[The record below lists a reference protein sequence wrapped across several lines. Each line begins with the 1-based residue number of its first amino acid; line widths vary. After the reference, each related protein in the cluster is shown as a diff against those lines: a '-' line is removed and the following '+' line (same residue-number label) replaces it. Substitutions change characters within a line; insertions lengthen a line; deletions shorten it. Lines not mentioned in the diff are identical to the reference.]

1 MQDTLCVSIFGNNE
15 RELYE
20 NILLASTETNFV
32 EIRLDYLSD
41 LTIELLDHISRDF
54 PTMKCIMTCRMEQFG
69 GHFQNDITIWSVL
82 IERCIELNFHYIDID
97 YGLIQNNL
105 LVDNL
110 KRLRTNC
117 SSVTEFIFSYH
128 NFNTT
133 PNVVDLKKIRD
144 EMLISGADIQKIA
157 TTVSSQVDLRTLAKY
172 ISNKSPCE
180 KYVVVGMGNNPYS
193 RMSRIMSIYLGC
205 EWNFFSLGDKTT
217 ATGQID
223 ILSAKKLLELL

>member
-1 MQDTLCVSIFGNNE
+1 MQDILCVSIFGNNE

-32 EIRLDYLSD
+32 EIRIDYLSEP
-41 LTIELLDHISRDF
+41 TVVVLDHIFRDF
-54 PTMKCIMTCRMEQFG
+54 PTLKCIMTCRMEQFG
-69 GHFQNDITIWSVL
+69 GHFQNDSTKWSVL

-97 YGLIQNNL
+97 YGLSQNNL

-110 KRLRTNC
+110 KRLRTSCN
-117 SSVTEFIFSYH
+117 SITEFIFSYH
-128 NFNTT
+128 NFNNT
-133 PNVVDLKKIRD
+133 PDVIDLKQIGD
-144 EMLISGADIQKIA
+144 EMRSGADIQKIA
-157 TTVSSQVDLRTLAKY
+157 TTVSSDVDLRTLAKY
-172 ISNKSPCE
+172 ISDKSSDE
-180 KYVVVGMGNNPYS
+180 KYVVVGMGNNKYS